1 MLYALPMVE
10 PVSSLTHSCSDIVRR
25 DGVEL
30 AVIVPC
36 YNELA
41 NVAPMVAKLDQA
53 LKDCRWEVLF
63 VDDNSPDGTADAARE
78 LARHDHRVRCIKRV
92 GRRGLSSAVIEGALA
107 CSSPFVAVIDGD
119 LQHDETAL
127 RPMLDLLRRGAC
139 DVAVGSRH
147 VEGGDASG
155 LAGEWRHRL
164 SQGGTRLAQAMLPVP
179 LSDPMSGFF
188 MMRQD
193 RFEALAPRLTGQGFK
208 ILLDLLLASP
218 EPLRVREVP
227 CRFRDRVAGES
238 KLNALVLIQFMAL
251 LVDKALHGL
260 VPLRFLSFAGVGAIG
275 LVVHLAV
282 LITVRPFMHFHLAQ
296 LLATV
301 VAMAMNFELNNR
313 ITYADQRLRGR
324 RLWVGRLMFFLV
336 CGLGAAANIGI
347 AQMIYEMDRAWS
359 FAGATGAMIGLVWN
373 YTVSA
378 TLIWRAR

>member
-1 MLYALPMVE
+1 MVE
-10 PVSSLTHSCSDIVRR
+10 PAPLLSNSCSDPVRR

-30 AVIVPC
+30 TVIVPC

-63 VDDNSPDGTADAARE
+63 VDDNSPDGTADAARD
-78 LARHDHRVRCIKRV
+78 LARHDQRVRCIKRV
-92 GRRGLSSAVIEGALA
+92 GRRGLSSAVIEGVLA
-107 CSSPFVAVIDGD
+107 CSSPFVAVMDGD

-127 RPMLDLLRRGAC
+127 RPMLGLLRSGAC
-139 DVAVGSRH
+139 DIAVGSRH

-218 EPLRVREVP
+218 QPLRVREVP

-251 LVDKALHGL
+251 LVDKALHGV

-282 LITVRPFMHFHLAQ
+282 LLTVRPLMHFHLAQ
-296 LLATV
+296 LLATI
-301 VAMAMNFELNNR
+301 VAMAVNFELNNR

-324 RLWVGRLMFFLV
+324 RLWAGRFMFFLV

>member
-1 MLYALPMVE
+1 MVE
-10 PVSSLTHSCSDIVRR
+10 PVSSRTNACSGPVRR

-30 AVIVPC
+30 TVVVPC
-36 YNELA
+36 YNERA

-63 VDDNSPDGTADAARE
+63 VDDNSPDGTADAARD
-78 LARHDHRVRCIKRV
+78 LARHDYRVRCIKRV

-127 RPMLDLLRRGAC
+127 RPMLDLLRSGAC

>member
-1 MLYALPMVE
+1 MVE
-10 PVSSLTHSCSDIVRR
+10 PFSLTPNSCFDVAKQE
-25 DGVEL
+25 GVEL
-30 AVIVPC
+30 TVVVPC
-36 YNELA
+36 YNERA

-63 VDDNSPDGTADAARE
+63 VDDNSPDGTADAARD

-127 RPMLDLLRRGAC
+127 RPMLDLLRSGTC

-218 EPLRVREVP
+218 EPLRIREVP

-251 LVDKALHGL
+251 LVDKALHGV

-282 LITVRPFMHFHLAQ
+282 LLTVRPLMHFHLAQ

-301 VAMAMNFELNNR
+301 VAMAVNFELNNR
-313 ITYADQRLRGR
+313 ITYADQRLKGR
-324 RLWVGRLMFFLV
+324 RLWIGRLMFFLV